1 MATKKPMPTDKTPNP
16 VGRPSSYD
24 PIYCARVIE
33 LGRDGKSLEQISAQL
48 FVSYRTLCT
57 WREKHPEFLH
67 AIEEAHRLSQAWWE
81 DKAQEHIIEGK
92 DDAKINAGLWGKIM
106 AARFPATYRENA
118 KLEVTGSLDLNHVN
132 DAMDDFLVT
141 LEQKVAIA

>member
-1 MATKKPMPTDKTPNP
+1 MATKKSNPTNETPNP

-33 LGRDGKSLEQISAQL
+33 LGAQGKSLEQISAQL
-48 FVSYRTLCT
+48 LVSYRTLCT
-57 WREKHPEFLH
+57 WREKHSEFLH

-92 DDAKINAGLWGKIM
+92 DDSKINAGLWAKIM
-106 AARFPATYRENA
+106 AARFPATYREN
-118 KLEVTGSLDLNHVN
+118 
-132 DAMDDFLVT
+132 
-141 LEQKVAIA
+141 QKVELSGTVDINHANEAMEQFLATLDKKVASA